1 MLELEQRALLGDHE
15 AAKRLTEAG
24 VMLPC
29 PWCGETPK
37 VHSFQ
42 RKKEL
47 FAPTYIECGCG
58 IRTRIFGNIK
68 RAVGFWNTRAPIL
81 SAEEMEMLDGREAQ
95 P

>member
-1 MLELEQRALLGDHE
+1 MVLTDEKRALLGDHE
-15 AAKRLTEAG
+15 AAKRLTDAG
-24 VMLPC
+24 VLVPC
-29 PWCGETPK
+29 SWCGETPK

-58 IRTRIFGNIK
+58 IRTRIFGSVK

-81 SAEEMEMLDGREAQ
+81 GEREMEMLDAKD
-95 P
+95 